1 MENDNTFPIFAKTL
15 NDMATP
21 TRIQTAFRF
30 TPELLSRIRHA
41 ARKENLSV
49 NQYVERTLDK
59 ATEPVFPK
67 LPRDF
72 PIDDDILSLAVVSE
86 FRPFIKEELE
96 ADHKLAYLVK
106 KNNL

>member
-1 MENDNTFPIFAKTL
+1 
-15 NDMATP
+15 MATSE
-21 TRIQTAFRF
+21 RIQTAFRLS
-30 TPELLSRIRHA
+30 PELLARVKRA
-41 ARKENLSV
+41 ARKENVSV
-49 NQYVERTLDK
+49 NLFVERTLDK

-86 FRPFIKEELE
+86 FRPFTKEELE
-96 ADHKLAYLVK
+96 ADPKLACLVK